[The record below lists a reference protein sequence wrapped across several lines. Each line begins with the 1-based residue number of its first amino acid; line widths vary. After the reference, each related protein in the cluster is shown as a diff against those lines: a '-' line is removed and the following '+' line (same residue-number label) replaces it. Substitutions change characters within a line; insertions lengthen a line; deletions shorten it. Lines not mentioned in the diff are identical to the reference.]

1 MGTIII
7 LIITAIIFVSK
18 QFFHNE
24 DLKRLANIA
33 TIILFIMSILAIFP
47 IQNFPLVSNTEK
59 VTPMVDHFIDVQKT
73 LIFEFTIT
81 NRYSKQD
88 YCAAREYVANLD
100 AGTHLLM
107 EYQLQSIS
115 PDYFYA
121 FEISG
126 PDFSEPLRLEGV
138 DYYFLDRIINKT
150 GKYRVVF
157 SYCAAYALNG
167 TLKISEGDWSTTNT
181 EVKSTP

>member
-1 MGTIII
+1 MVTIII
-7 LIITAIIFVSK
+7 LIIVAIIFVSK
-18 QFFHNE
+18 KFFHNE

-33 TIILFIMSILAIFP
+33 AIILFIISILTNSP
-47 IQNFPLVSNTEK
+47 IQNFPNTEK
-59 VTPMVDHFIDVQKT
+59 VTPTVDHFIDVQKP

-81 NRYSKQD
+81 NRYSKQG

-138 DYYFLDRIINKT
+138 DYYFLDRIINKS

-167 TLKISEGDWSTTNT
+167 TLKISEGDWSATNT